1 MGHCPDAREFRH
13 RGVEFVDW
21 HLTFAA
27 TANYGSIRCFP
38 KTFGLMQ

>member
-27 TANYGSIRCFP
+27 TANYLVRLRNLEATGP
-38 KTFGLMQ
+38 